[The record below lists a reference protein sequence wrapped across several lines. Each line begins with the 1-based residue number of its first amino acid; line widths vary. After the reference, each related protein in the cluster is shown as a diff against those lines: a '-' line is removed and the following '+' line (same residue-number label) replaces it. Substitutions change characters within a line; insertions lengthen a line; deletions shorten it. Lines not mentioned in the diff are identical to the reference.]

1 MNSNSK
7 SKKFTVLITDYAWP
21 SLTVENSILSGIA
34 SIVSAPDTKPSTLA
48 ELAADADAIMFN
60 WATVPESVILNAPKC
75 VQLSRF
81 GVGIDNIPLKLAT
94 ELGIVVTN
102 IPDYCVQ
109 EVTSHAFSLILAVNR
124 QLLPFSQQT
133 QIDLASPVPRL
144 SNQTLGLFGLG
155 RQGQLMAKRAR
166 AFDMDVIGYDPF
178 IKKQDVTET
187 NVRLVTFDELLS
199 ESDLISLHAPL
210 TAETKGIF
218 RAKQFKQMKRTASII
233 NAARGGIIDTE
244 ALVQAIQSNQIAGA
258 ALDVTEP
265 EPLPLD
271 HPLRSLENV
280 ILTPHV
286 AFFSQQSLEE
296 LSRRTA
302 QQVFDGLTGTTPEN
316 IRNPEVL
323 PYRRT
328 VAT

>member
-1 MNSNSK
+1 MNSKNR
-7 SKKFTVLITDYAWP
+7 SKKFKILITDYAWP
-21 SLTVENSILSGIA
+21 SLKVEESILLDIA
-34 SIVSAPDTKPSTLA
+34 SIVIAPDTKPSTLSK
-48 ELAADADAIMFN
+48 LAADADAIMFN
-60 WATVPESVILNAPKC
+60 WATVPETVILNAPKC

-109 EVTSHAFSLILAVNR
+109 EVTSHAFSLILALNR

-133 QIDLASPVPRL
+133 QIDLASPVVRL

-155 RQGQLMAKRAR
+155 RQGQLMARKAH
-166 AFDMDVIGYDPF
+166 AFDMNVIAYDPF
-178 IKKQDVTET
+178 IKEHDISKTHV
-187 NVRLVTFDELLS
+187 NLVSFTELLS
-199 ESDLISLHAPL
+199 QSDILSIHAPL
-210 TAETKGIF
+210 TDKTKEIF
-218 RAKQFKQMKRTASII
+218 GEKQFEQMKATSSIV
-233 NAARGGIIDTE
+233 NTSRGGIIDTE
-244 ALVQAIQSNQIAGA
+244 ALVKAVQSNQIARA

-265 EPLPLD
+265 EPLPLN
-271 HPLRSLENV
+271 HPLRSLDNV
-280 ILTPHV
+280 ILTPHI

-302 QQVFDGLTGTTPEN
+302 LQVFDGLTGNLPEN

-323 PYRRT
+323 SYKRT
-328 VAT
+328 IST

>member
-21 SLTVENSILSGIA
+21 SLTVEESILSGIA

-133 QIDLASPVPRL
+133 QIDLASPVPRI

-155 RQGQLMAKRAR
+155 RQGQLMAKRAY
-166 AFDMDVIGYDPF
+166 AFDMDIIGYDPF

-218 RAKQFKQMKRTASII
+218 GANQFKQMKKTASII

-286 AFFSQQSLEE
+286 AFFSQQTLQE

-302 QQVFDGLTGTTPEN
+302 QQVYDGLTGTTPEN

-323 PYRRT
+323 PYKRT

>member
-21 SLTVENSILSGIA
+21 SLTVEESILSGIA

-109 EVTSHAFSLILAVNR
+109 EVTSHAFSLILAINR

-144 SNQTLGLFGLG
+144 
-155 RQGQLMAKRAR
+155 AR
-166 AFDMDVIGYDPF
+166 AVGPYW
-178 IKKQDVTET
+178 
-187 NVRLVTFDELLS
+187 S
-199 ESDLISLHAPL
+199 
-210 TAETKGIF
+210 
-218 RAKQFKQMKRTASII
+218 
-233 NAARGGIIDTE
+233 
-244 ALVQAIQSNQIAGA
+244 AG
-258 ALDVTEP
+258 P
-265 EPLPLD
+265 C
-271 HPLRSLENV
+271 
-280 ILTPHV
+280 
-286 AFFSQQSLEE
+286 
-296 LSRRTA
+296 
-302 QQVFDGLTGTTPEN
+302 
-316 IRNPEVL
+316 
-323 PYRRT
+323 
-328 VAT
+328 

>member
-1 MNSNSK
+1 MNSKNRSA
-7 SKKFTVLITDYAWP
+7 KFKVLVTDYAWP
-21 SLTVENSILSGIA
+21 SLEVEESILSDIA
-34 SIVSAPDTKPSTLA
+34 SLVVAPDTKPSTLS

-109 EVTSHAFSLILAVNR
+109 EVTGHAFSLALALNR

-133 QIDLASPVPRL
+133 HIDLASPVVRI
-144 SNQTLGLFGLG
+144 SDQTLGLFGLG
-155 RQGQLMAKRAR
+155 RQGQLMARKAH
-166 AFDMDVIGYDPF
+166 AFDMRVIAYDPF
-178 IKKQDVTET
+178 VKEQDIGKTNIK
-187 NVRLVTFDELLS
+187 LVTFDELLS
-199 ESDLISLHAPL
+199 QSDLISIHAPL
-210 TAETKGIF
+210 TDKTKGIF
-218 RAKQFKQMKRTASII
+218 GKKQFNQMKATSSII
-233 NAARGGIIDTE
+233 NTARGGIIDTE
-244 ALVQAIQSNQIAGA
+244 ALVHALQSNQIAGA

-265 EPLPLD
+265 EPLPLN
-271 HPLRSLENV
+271 HPLRSFDNI

-302 QQVFDGLTGTTPEN
+302 QQVFDGLAGNLPEN
-316 IRNPEVL
+316 IRNPEVVS
-323 PYRRT
+323 YKRRIT
-328 VAT
+328 T